1 MKKNLHKNFKN
12 QEVNWEL
19 EQSIDSKLDFLY
31 CEDEVPILS
40 AITVFCHTNLS
51 KHCLEALQQTH
62 FSIKDN
68 FLFPTVCCI
77 GSMDL
82 FSVFPK
88 EQMKEILNET
98 WGNFKPVHIASMF
111 LNHEI
116 LRELIQVK
124 MR

>member
-1 MKKNLHKNFKN
+1 
-12 QEVNWEL
+12 
-19 EQSIDSKLDFLY
+19 
-31 CEDEVPILS
+31 
-40 AITVFCHTNLS
+40 
-51 KHCLEALQQTH
+51 
-62 FSIKDN
+62 
-68 FLFPTVCCI
+68 
-77 GSMDL
+77 MDL

-124 MR
+124 NEVNLISKNCLTPLSLVVYYSGENKENKIESRMQSLPITEQLLLSNGADINLKKSIRISFTNCKSITSHCTSEYLY